1 MIDQS
6 HPYYQLAC
14 QMYPK
19 VVNNLLAQQRITQM
33 EANFIMS
40 KVNGPEFSQF
50 VQNAIASLPS
60 IQGEQHMEKLIYDN
74 LIGPMVQYIRQQAAL
89 GCQHT
94 IGDVGSK
101 FAIGFC
107 ELSGNFI

>member
-74 LIGPMVQYIRQQAAL
+74 LIGPMVQYIRQQAAY
-89 GCQHT
+89 QP
-94 IGDVGSK
+94 VG
-101 FAIGFC
+101 GY
-107 ELSGNFI
+107 GG